1 LFIQPTNPVDNKVN
15 EIQYTK
21 TGTLANDLQD
31 LPGSA
36 VETFTSL
43 FNLKPP
49 VFLSVTQG
57 PSNNKI
63 HVNLDNQIQNI
74 TYKAS
79 NFTYVDMSGVKT
91 VTNAEYVAPTADGSG
106 VIQLTL
112 SADVADI
119 TKVDVRYVQDV
130 SSEFHVRTK
139 FDKKLANFIHDKLP
153 LKLKEI
159 VSNSEGHIILSIEE
173 HTAPIL
179 PNEASIFTN
188 IVVKTA
194 GQLNTTQFELSG
206 NSVIVMKPTD
216 GIAGKVTEISYDASS
231 NSAVNIR
238 DENNVSMES
247 FSKIIDLKPPVFLNQ
262 TSFGANN
269 KELVLYFDEALKT
282 NTLAVSDFAV
292 NDENG
297 AKTVTTAV
305 VDNSSVK
312 VTVSADIQDATKVVA
327 E

>member
-1 LFIQPTNPVDNKVN
+1 M
-15 EIQYTK
+15 
-21 TGTLANDLQD
+21 
-31 LPGSA
+31 
-36 VETFTSL
+36 
-43 FNLKPP
+43 
-49 VFLSVTQG
+49 SVTQG

-91 VTNAEYVAPTADGSG
+91 VTNAEYVEPTADGSG

-194 GQLNTTQFELSG
+194 GQPNTTQFELSG

-216 GIAGKVTEISYDASS
+216 AIAGKVTEISYDASS
-231 NSAVNIR
+231 NLSLIH
-238 DENNVSMES
+238 
-247 FSKIIDLKPPVFLNQ
+247 I
-262 TSFGANN
+262 
-269 KELVLYFDEALKT
+269 
-282 NTLAVSDFAV
+282 
-292 NDENG
+292 
-297 AKTVTTAV
+297 
-305 VDNSSVK
+305 
-312 VTVSADIQDATKVVA
+312 
-327 E
+327 